1 MCYAPLVM
9 LRGRRSRA
17 ISECP
22 GASSRVENPLSP
34 IIPLLTRHSPVSPI
48 IPVHT
53 QKQGGGRS
61 IFMVT
66 YLKYVGAPTFP
77 SWRDTGMLH
86 VQHPGRTRGL
96 FVVGDADEA
105 RQSHAGAERRVH
117 GRIADLD
124 GVSAAIGLPV
134 LGGDIVEGEG
144 AGIERDGDA
153 LRFASR
159 KLHARE
165 ALQLLSG
172 TRHFRAGLP
181 NVELRNIGTGTG
193 TRVGDV
199 EGNGIERGT
208 SAGRQCRRACR
219 SNRQIAEF
227 ECSVGEAE
235 AERELRLHIIVFVA
249 AITDKNSFLVGHANS
264 VCFRIVVRVRRIV
277 LPALFKRIGKMPG

>member
-22 GASSRVENPLSP
+22 GASSRVENPL
-34 IIPLLTRHSPVSPI
+34 SPI

-117 GRIADLD
+117 G
-124 GVSAAIGLPV
+124 
-134 LGGDIVEGEG
+134 
-144 AGIERDGDA
+144 
-153 LRFASR
+153 
-159 KLHARE
+159 
-165 ALQLLSG
+165 
-172 TRHFRAGLP
+172 
-181 NVELRNIGTGTG
+181 
-193 TRVGDV
+193 
-199 EGNGIERGT
+199 
-208 SAGRQCRRACR
+208 
-219 SNRQIAEF
+219 
-227 ECSVGEAE
+227 
-235 AERELRLHIIVFVA
+235 
-249 AITDKNSFLVGHANS
+249 
-264 VCFRIVVRVRRIV
+264 
-277 LPALFKRIGKMPG
+277 